1 VHEFD
6 REAPMMWRSTPLLI
20 AVAAALLWP
29 ASAMAKGQLT
39 AAWLCGRDGRCVRV
53 PANDLQRLSN
63 LLLLV
68 GQGTLHRPPALQGF
82 ARVRARAEFN
92 ADTPTISVV
101 PAAGLLESGGSWV
114 ALPPRIAR
122 DVRRLASRI
131 MLFMP
136 QHVQVSADGTAVTD
150 KRAAATLL
158 GPLPAARPPN
168 SIWESRI
175 VQLSFDSRPASPW
188 SDSPAILL
196 DYFPRYSLLELP
208 GFQWR
213 RVPAKL
219 DGRLRR
225 AAGWT
230 TPPVPHEAG
239 ESAHLP
245 IVTIAAVVLLGVLV
259 VAEAGRRRRPGRPRS
274 V

>member
-1 VHEFD
+1 
-6 REAPMMWRSTPLLI
+6 MMWRSTPLLI
-20 AVAAALLWP
+20 AVAAALLSP

-39 AAWLCGRDGRCVRV
+39 AARLCGREGRCVQV
-53 PANDLQRLSN
+53 PATDLQRLSN

-82 ARVRARAEFN
+82 AHLRARAEFN
-92 ADTPTISVV
+92 ADTPKASIV
-101 PAAGLLESGGSWV
+101 PAAGVLESGGSWV
-114 ALPPRIAR
+114 ALPPRVAR
-122 DVRRLASRI
+122 DVRRLAAQI
-131 MLFMP
+131 PLFMP
-136 QHVQVSADGTAVTD
+136 QNVQVSADGTAVPGE
-150 KRAAATLL
+150 RAAATLL

-188 SDSPAILL
+188 SDSQAILL

-213 RVPAKL
+213 QIPAEL
-219 DGRLRR
+219 DARLRG

-230 TPPVPHEAG
+230 APEPHEASG
-239 ESAHLP
+239 GADPP
-245 IVTIAAVVLLGVLV
+245 IVAIAAVLLGVLV
-259 VAEAGRRRRPGRPRS
+259 VAKAGRRRRPGRPRS